1 MTLSEATV
9 RTFIDRWVREHVA
22 ATAALE
28 LPPGRNLIADGVIDS
43 LGFLNLVGALE
54 TEFSVEL
61 DFGDREP
68 EEFTTIGGLSGVVVA
83 SGGRGA

>member
-1 MTLSEATV
+1 MNLSEATV
-9 RTFIDRWVREHVA
+9 RLFIEGWVREHVSA
-22 ATAALE
+22 AGALE

-54 TEFSVEL
+54 TAFRVEL

-83 SGGRGA
+83 SGGHGA